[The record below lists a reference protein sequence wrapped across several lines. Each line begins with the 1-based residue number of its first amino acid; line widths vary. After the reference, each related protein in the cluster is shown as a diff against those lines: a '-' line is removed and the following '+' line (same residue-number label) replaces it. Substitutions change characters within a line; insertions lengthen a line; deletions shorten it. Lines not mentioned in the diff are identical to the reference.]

1 MLVTHTTWLRLAP
14 SSVCRS
20 GVATA
25 TMVWSRRIMKNPM
38 HNARS
43 ARQACRS
50 VIGGFLLGCGVDDAE
65 GLLVIGK
72 EYTTLGFS

>member
-25 TMVWSRRIMKNPM
+25 TMVWSRRIIKNPT
-38 HNARS
+38 HNAQS
-43 ARQACRS
+43 ARQACCS
-50 VIGGFLLGCGVDDAE
+50 VIGGFSLGCGVDDVE
-65 GLLVIGK
+65 VLLVIGK
-72 EYTTLGFS
+72 GYYA